1 MGLITEEMALEYHR
15 CRIYK
20 DYIEQ
25 LQISEKNENDSFMN
39 SLRCSTVYV
48 PSPAEVNEKYRKEAT
63 EQGIDPDW
71 IERFMP
77 RIEEKGDKA

>member
-1 MGLITEEMALEYHR
+1 MSLITEEMALEYHR

-25 LQISEKNENDSFMN
+25 LQISEKNEKDEFMN

-48 PSPAEVNEKYRKEAT
+48 PTPAEVTEKYRKEAM
-63 EQGIDPDW
+63 EQGIDREW
-71 IERFMP
+71 IDRFMP
-77 RIEEKGDKA
+77 EIKGQ

>member
-1 MGLITEEMALEYHR
+1 
-15 CRIYK
+15 
-20 DYIEQ
+20 
-25 LQISEKNENDSFMN
+25 MN

-48 PSPAEVNEKYRKEAT
+48 PSPAEVTEKYRKEAT

-77 RIEEKGDKA
+77 RIKKKGEKT